1 MSEAAVQHYL
11 AEYDRSR
18 TALPHGGLFARRTA
32 ALERLQSCGFPTR
45 RREEWKYTDV
55 SPITRRNFTLG
66 PAEPAAADEKQVG
79 ALRFPQLDCHELVFV
94 NGNFS
99 APLSRSAPL
108 PDGVT
113 VRSLQEA
120 ATAEPALLERFAGSS
135 QEAEEEETTHAF
147 AALNTAFLRDGA
159 LIDVPAGTEVP
170 APIHIIHLTT
180 AAAQLLMSHPRC
192 LVALGR
198 GARAVV
204 IETYAGAPDVEYFTN
219 NQTRI
224 ESAAASRLDYYKV
237 QQEGRSAFHIDR
249 TRIRQQADST
259 VDCHVLSLGGSLARC
274 DVDVELDAPG
284 AAVNL
289 RGLYLTDGR
298 QHVDNHTLVEHKQ
311 PHTASREHFRGIMNG
326 RSRAVFNGKVIV
338 HEQAQK
344 TQAHQA
350 NANLLLSGDAEV
362 NAKPELEIYADDV
375 KCSHGATVGRLD
387 EDMLFYL
394 RSRALDRATAENL
407 LTYAFADEVIRDIRL
422 AAVRSRLERG
432 IVGELPAAELV
443 REFMQ

>member
-1 MSEAAVQHYL
+1 MSAAAIQHYL
-11 AEYDRSR
+11 AEYDQSR
-18 TALPHGGLFARRTA
+18 DVLPTGGLFEPRAP
-32 ALERLQSCGFPTR
+32 ALERLAAHGFPTR
-45 RREEWKYTDV
+45 RREKWKYTDI
-55 SPITRRNFTLG
+55 SPITRRNFTLAP
-66 PAEPAAADEKQVG
+66 PAPAPLDEKLVD
-79 ALRFPQLDCHELVFV
+79 ALRFPRLDCHELVFV
-94 NGNFS
+94 NGSFS
-99 APLSRSAPL
+99 APLSRQASL

-113 VRSLQEA
+113 ARSLQAVA
-120 ATAEPALLERFAGSS
+120 AAEPPLLRRFSDNPREG
-135 QEAEEEETTHAF
+135 EETDQAF

-159 LIDVPAGTEVP
+159 LIDIPGETALP
-170 APIHIIHLTT
+170 LPIHIIHVVTRG
-180 AAAQLLMSHPRC
+180 AQLLMSHPRN

-198 GARAVV
+198 QARATI
-204 IETYAGAPDVEYFTN
+204 IETYAGAPEVEYFTN
-219 NQTRI
+219 SQTRI
-224 ESAAASRLDYYKV
+224 VSAAASRLDYYKV
-237 QQEGRSAFHIDR
+237 QQEGRRAFHIDN

-274 DVDVELDAPG
+274 DVDVELDEPG
-284 AAVNL
+284 AEVNL
-289 RGLYLTDGR
+289 RGLYLADQR

-311 PHTASREHFRGIMNG
+311 PRTTSNEHYRGIMNG
-326 RSRAVFNGKVIV
+326 RSRAVFNGKVVV

-344 TQAHQA
+344 THAHQA

-422 AAVRSRLERG
+422 PAIRSRLEQR

-443 REFMQ
+443 RGFMQ